1 MPKALSRNEALHLTR
16 LMNEIPQPSVEHIA
30 KVKIAAIEC
39 RTTKQ
44 FCEFLDVDSVIF
56 KHWVNTNI
64 EFRKAYRSWRDHAT
78 EQVEQALAKKA
89 IGFTKRTRKQILTRA
104 GQVVELVQEEYFP
117 PDSAAA
123 GMWLKN
129 RNGKEW
135 KDTQQ
140 IDVNVQ
146 TNIRAWLINAMED
159 APVDET
165 EIIDVTPML
174 IEQGASE
181 DLGAVELVETEDQE
195 AARLASVGRDEA
207 SQAARDNGYDPSPS
221 PAPDWKPSLA
231 PDIASLN
238 AKWS

>member
-1 MPKALSRNEALHLTR
+1 MVKSLARDEARHLAK
-16 LMNEIPQPSVEHIA
+16 LINEIPGPTLTDIA
-30 KVKIAAIEC
+30 KCKLAAMEC
-39 RTTKQ
+39 RSIKDFYT
-44 FCEFLDVDSVIF
+44 FLEVDKITF

-64 EFRKAYRSWRDHAT
+64 EFRKAFRSWRDFAT
-78 EQVEQALAKKA
+78 EEVEFAVAKKA

-104 GQVVELVQEEYFP
+104 GQIETLVQEEYFP
-117 PDSAAA
+117 PDSSAQ

-159 APVDET
+159 GPVDET
-165 EIIDVTPML
+165 EIIDVTPQL
-174 IEQGASE
+174 IEQKPEE
-181 DLGAVELVETEDQE
+181 DLGFVTAIETEDQE
-195 AARLASVGRDEA
+195 AARLAKDE
-207 SQAARDNGYDPSPS
+207 P
-221 PAPDWKPSLA
+221 PAPTLA
-231 PDIASLN
+231 SDIASLN

>member
-1 MPKALSRNEALHLTR
+1 MPKTLSRNESLQLAR
-16 LMNEIPQPSVEHIA
+16 LMNEIPKPSVEHIA

-39 RTTKQ
+39 RNTKD
-44 FCEFLDVDSVIF
+44 FCTFLGVDKVVF

-78 EQVEQALAKKA
+78 EEVEMALAKKA

-104 GQVVELVQEEYFP
+104 GQIETLVSEEYFP

-140 IDVNVQ
+140 IDINVQ
-146 TNIRAWLINAMED
+146 TNIRAWLVNAMED
-159 APVDET
+159 APEDDS
-165 EIIDVTPML
+165 EIIDVIPIL
-174 IEQGASE
+174 IEQENSIEPEIENSGDTRENSNVIIESE
-181 DLGAVELVETEDQE
+181 EQI
-195 AARLASVGRDEA
+195 
-207 SQAARDNGYDPSPS
+207 AARDNGYDPSPV
-221 PAPDWKPSLA
+221 A

-238 AKWS
+238 ARWGS